1 VRKVLLDTGVN
12 RRRSGFR
19 GANDLDTITVLNELE
34 AGIIFIIARGQLEPL
49 LGPWG
54 PDVRK

>member
-1 VRKVLLDTGVN
+1 VEKVLLDTGVN
-12 RRRSGFR
+12 RRRSGFG
-19 GANDLDTITVLNELE
+19 GAGDLDTITVLNELE
-34 AGIIFIIARGQLEPL
+34 AGTIFTTARGQTEPL